1 MLKIKKFPSRPF
13 FSLQGG
19 EVSSMTMKAASLP
32 TVGIIYPGE
41 MGSTLGR
48 LLAQGGVPV
57 VTTCEG
63 RSDQTRRRAE
73 EAGLT
78 VLADLTTVAARA
90 DVVLST
96 VSPAAALPVAQRYLA
111 GRPAA
116 GRRQVYVDLNSTS
129 PETARQVE
137 NAVIGA
143 DLSFVDGAIHGL
155 ASALPERGT
164 LYLSGADAP
173 VLAELFGRALR
184 VKVLGREAGQASAF
198 KMMISGLAK
207 GVVALFV
214 EMSLAAQRSDLLED
228 YLTCCREAY
237 PGILALAERLLPTYP
252 RHAGRR
258 AEEAAE
264 VEQFL
269 QSVGLRPCL
278 TRGTREV
285 TEELARAALDEPD
298 TRSSTVLELIAA
310 FATRGMLAASS
321 PNEFSWN
328 KPSERE
334 ADALRSDKF

>member
-1 MLKIKKFPSRPF
+1 
-13 FSLQGG
+13 
-19 EVSSMTMKAASLP
+19 MTTCAASLP
-32 TVGIIYPGE
+32 TVGIVYPGE

-48 LLAQGGVPV
+48 LLVQSGVPV

-63 RSDQTRRRAE
+63 RSAQTRSRAE

-78 VLADLTTVAARA
+78 VLAGLSAVAERA

-96 VSPAAALPVAQRYLA
+96 VSPASALPVAQLYLA
-111 GRPAA
+111 SRPSAR
-116 GRRQVYVDLNSTS
+116 RRQVYVDLNSTS

-137 NAVIGA
+137 NAVVRA
-143 DLSFVDGAIHGL
+143 DLAFVDGAIHGL

-164 LYLSGADAP
+164 LYLSGAGAP
-173 VLAELFGRALR
+173 ALAELLGRVLR
-184 VKVLGREAGQASAF
+184 VKVLGRQAGQASAF

-214 EMSLAAQRSDLLED
+214 EMSLAAQQAELLEN

-237 PGILALAERLLPTYP
+237 PDILALVERLLPTYS

-258 AEEAAE
+258 AEEAGE

-269 QSVGLRPCL
+269 RSLGLRPCL

-285 TEELARAALDEPD
+285 TEELARAAFDDPD
-298 TRSSTVLELIAA
+298 ARSTKVLEWIAE
-310 FATRGMLAASS
+310 FAARGILAAPKQDES
-321 PNEFSWN
+321 PARLDNH
-328 KPSERE
+328 RT
-334 ADALRSDKF
+334 